1 MNIKE
6 KIFDTNKLTE
16 PETEFYL
23 GVKGIE
29 VNLVDY
35 PKNPYKNIMEMTLA
49 TWGSKI
55 NKWGLLSPEE
65 RFKVVKLALKRKAL
79 PLGLESPTFLFSIDN
94 VSRSSFDQIAR
105 QRIGSTFS
113 SIGWNNVHTKT
124 GIRVPREIS
133 DNPTLY
139 RIFKKRCEDI
149 KVTYY
154 DLISSGISWQSA
166 RAILPMSLLHK
177 FYFSVNF
184 MSLVA
189 FCGRRLCFSEQEDTV
204 ATAWLMRERIIE
216 RFPFLGKHLRPPCDY
231 SKKCNFQTGDTL
243 PEEMGALFSPCG
255 RNKCKCVPNIEF
267 NLPCS
272 DRERIMSDLKIYIPK
287 SDEDFPVKEYI
298 ELSII
303 DKELFNAD

>member
-1 MNIKE
+1 MNIRD

-16 PETEFYL
+16 PETEFYF
-23 GVKGIE
+23 GAEGIE

-35 PKNPYKNIMEMTLA
+35 PRNPYKNIMEMTLA

-55 NKWGLLSPEE
+55 NKWKLLSPEE
-65 RFKVVKLALKRKAL
+65 RFGVVKLALNRKAL

-113 SIGWNNVHTKT
+113 SSGWCNIHTKT
-124 GIRVPREIS
+124 GIRIPREIS
-133 DNPTLY
+133 DNPVSYMLFVKECNSIKELY
-139 RIFKKRCEDI
+139 
-149 KVTYY
+149 YN
-154 DLISSGISWQSA
+154 LINNKISWQAA
-166 RAILPMSLLHK
+166 RTILPMSLTHK

-184 MSLVA
+184 MSLIA

-216 RFPFLGKHLRPPCDY
+216 RFPFLGKHLRPSCDY
-231 SKKCNFQTGDTL
+231 SKKCSYQTGDSL

-255 RNKCKCVPNIEF
+255 RNKCLCVPNVEF
-267 NLPCS
+267 PISCS
-272 DRERIMSDLKIYIPK
+272 DRERIMSDLNFYIPK
-287 SDEDFPVKEYI
+287 SYEGFPEKEYE
-298 ELSII
+298 ELTII